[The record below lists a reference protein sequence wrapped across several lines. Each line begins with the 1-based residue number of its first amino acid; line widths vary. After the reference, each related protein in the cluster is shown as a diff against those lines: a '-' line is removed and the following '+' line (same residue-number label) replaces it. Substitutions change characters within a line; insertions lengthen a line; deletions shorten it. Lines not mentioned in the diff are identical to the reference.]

1 MCAHCHVMPLG
12 RKKISVRTS
21 LKRNPPNS
29 VNIILL
35 DVNFENLNVEL
46 RVLIISSMFAK
57 FQEDQRL
64 IVMLSI
70 KCLNLK
76 FLSDREQPMTLAL
89 IPFVRP

>member
-1 MCAHCHVMPLG
+1 M
-12 RKKISVRTS
+12 
-21 LKRNPPNS
+21 
-29 VNIILL
+29 

-46 RVLIISSMFAK
+46 HVLIISSMFAK

-76 FLSDREQPMTLAL
+76 FLSNCELCHSISKSIGDEKDTLKSFMTFDITPRGLV
-89 IPFVRP
+89 FRVVVGS